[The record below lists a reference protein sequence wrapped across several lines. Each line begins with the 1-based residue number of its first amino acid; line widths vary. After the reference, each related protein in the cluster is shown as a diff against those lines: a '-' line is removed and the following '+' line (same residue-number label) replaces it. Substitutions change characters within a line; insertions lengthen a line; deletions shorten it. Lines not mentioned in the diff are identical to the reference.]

1 MNRIPQTI
9 AALMVGVAAGSMVLS
24 TPAQADRPE
33 TYRPEC
39 CAPAPDT
46 TVIQYD
52 ERQGPYRI
60 ASVNGFAGNERRIQA
75 IRSAEAWA
83 TRPENA
89 ANIEPFDVVSAGDDG
104 AAQIDAGGP
113 TGKIVLPAAPS
124 NLCFGGPAA
133 TDMLIPSSDKA
144 CRVRTHRCDAV
155 GVARKE
161 AM

>member
-9 AALMVGVAAGSMVLS
+9 AALMVGVAAGSMLLS

-39 CAPAPDT
+39 FAPAPDT
-46 TVIQYD
+46 TVTQYD
-52 ERQGPYRI
+52 ERQGRYRI

-75 IRSAEAWA
+75 IQSAEAWA
-83 TRPENA
+83 VRPENA

-104 AAQIDAGGP
+104 AARVAAIRP
-113 TGKIVLPAAPS
+113 IGKIVLPAAPS
-124 NLCFGGPAA
+124 NLCFGGPAT
-133 TDMLIPSSDKA
+133 TDMLIPSSDRVY
-144 CRVRTHRCDAV
+144 RVRTHRCDAV
-155 GVARKE
+155 GVVRKE